1 MTCVLDK
8 IYLVFF
14 QTMKERNMW
23 TCDFSRKLPI
33 ELSMMLEATD
43 FAAVSHV
50 KMWNYNRSLTVSYV
64 TLKQNI
70 LCMIRE

>member
-1 MTCVLDK
+1 M
-8 IYLVFF
+8 FF

-33 ELSMMLEATD
+33 EMSMMLEATE

-50 KMWNYNRSLTVSYV
+50 KMWNYNRSLSVSDV
-64 TLKQNI
+64 RLSKRNI
-70 LCMIRE
+70 S